1 MKTTTPL
8 AIIFV
13 ALSLLSACTE
23 KQTDDG
29 TTGTVPEPELP
40 VALQPVETNPANTS
54 YKPAFSGQTRVGGV
68 KTTTPYKATLL
79 TSSLSAPWGI
89 TPLPDGRLL
98 VSEKSGRMRI
108 VTASGA
114 VSVPIT
120 GIPTVNAGGQ
130 GGLLGVCVS
139 SSFTTDRMVY
149 WVFSE
154 NVTGGTVTAV
164 AKGRL
169 ATGEAVIEN
178 ATVIYRAN
186 PAANSTLHYG
196 GRILFDQTGNLLV
209 STGER
214 SNISTRPLSQ
224 STSGALGKIVR
235 ITTNGAPASGNPTF
249 NTAGALPELYS
260 IGHRN
265 PQGIALHPTTGDL
278 WQSEHGPR
286 GGDELNRVLPGT
298 NYGWPTITYGIEYG
312 GQTIGSGIQQQNGM
326 EQPVYYWDPVI
337 SPSGMTFYKGN
348 RIPEWQN
355 NLFVGA
361 LSGQHIARLVIA
373 NNKVIGEERL
383 LSAEGQRFRDLTQGT
398 DGALYAITDGGR
410 MYKIDRE

>member
-8 AIIFV
+8 AIIV
-13 ALSLLSACTE
+13 ITLSLLAACTE
-23 KQTDDG
+23 KQSNDG
-29 TTGTVPEPELP
+29 STTTVPEPELP
-40 VALQPVETNPANTS
+40 VASQPVETNPANTS
-54 YKPAFSGQTRVGGV
+54 YQPAFLGQTRVGGV

-98 VSEKSGRMRI
+98 VTEKSGRMRI
-108 VTASGA
+108 VTASGT
-114 VSVPIT
+114 VSAPIT
-120 GIPTVNAGGQ
+120 GIPAVNAGGQ

-139 SSFTTDRMVY
+139 PSFATDRMVY

-164 AKGRL
+164 AKGKL
-169 ATGEAVIEN
+169 AAGETAIEN

-196 GRILFDQTGNLLV
+196 GRILIDKTGHLLV

-214 SNISTRPLSQ
+214 SNLATRPLSQ
-224 STSGALGKIVR
+224 SVSGALGKIVR
-235 ITTNGAPASGNPTF
+235 ITTDGAAASGNPTF
-249 NTAGALPELYS
+249 NGTGALPELFS

-265 PQGIALHPTTGDL
+265 PQGIALHPTTGEL

-286 GGDELNRVLPGT
+286 GGDEINRVLPEA

-312 GQTIGSGIQQQNGM
+312 GQTMSSGIQQQNGM
-326 EQPVYYWDPVI
+326 EQPVYSWDPVM
-337 SPSGMTFYKGN
+337 SPSGMTF
-348 RIPEWQN
+348 
-355 NLFVGA
+355 
-361 LSGQHIARLVIA
+361 
-373 NNKVIGEERL
+373 
-383 LSAEGQRFRDLTQGT
+383 
-398 DGALYAITDGGR
+398 
-410 MYKIDRE
+410 